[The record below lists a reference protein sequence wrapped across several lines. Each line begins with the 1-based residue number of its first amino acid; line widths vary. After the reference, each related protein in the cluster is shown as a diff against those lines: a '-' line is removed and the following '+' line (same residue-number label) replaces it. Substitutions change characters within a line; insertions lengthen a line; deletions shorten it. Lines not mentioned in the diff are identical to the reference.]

1 MAAGSI
7 VIDLLMRTGAFET
20 DTKRAE
26 KALKKFES
34 EAKKVGAAVGIALV
48 AATTAAAALVKSQI
62 DVADAANKAAQ
73 SAGVST
79 EAYTALAY
87 AANLSD
93 IEQETLAK
101 SLTKVNVLIAEND
114 KLLKALGVSTKDAAG
129 NTRTADA
136 VFEDIAERFSVMKD
150 GAEKSALAAQL
161 FGERFGPKLLPLLNQ
176 GKAGIDALKKEAEAL
191 GLVISTQT
199 GQAAEE
205 FNDNLTRLSN
215 VVRGVA
221 ARVAADLLPNLEA
234 LTARMFDSAKESGM
248 LDQVARALAN
258 TIRALASVALGA
270 AAVFKTVGQIWGGV
284 FAVIGTAMRGDFTG
298 AFNLAKE
305 VAADAAANISGAARA
320 LGDVWEENAPRVG
333 NAITRSVSAPVIAA
347 KEKVKKAVD
356 EIGNAFKALSRDI
369 ANVGKSDI
377 EIRLGDFKA
386 LGASASQIEA
396 FAAKLETLKGLQLQ
410 EEIAKVITELERE
423 GAAFGNSAEQIKL
436 QELALMGASAAQIE
450 YATGV
455 VKANEALKE
464 NADLMTRGKQVTESM
479 RTPLED
485 LLAGYEELN
494 TLLAANAI
502 NQQTYARAVQDAQ
515 DKFAK
520 ATEPAKKAAT
530 ELDEFAKNAAE
541 NLQRSFGDVLVE
553 AMNGNFKNI
562 GDGFKKMIDRMVAEA
577 IAAKIVSSLFGAS
590 GSGGGMFGDVLGT
603 IGSAIGF
610 GGARAT
616 GGDVMPGRS
625 YLVGEQGPE
634 MFVPRTAGAV
644 LPNSVVSGSGGRS
657 MTVNQNFH
665 FPGQVDRR
673 TVGQVYSQAARGLSD
688 ASSRHN

>member
-1 MAAGSI
+1 
-7 VIDLLMRTGAFET
+7 
-20 DTKRAE
+20 
-26 KALKKFES
+26 
-34 EAKKVGAAVGIALV
+34 
-48 AATTAAAALVKSQI
+48 
-62 DVADAANKAAQ
+62 
-73 SAGVST
+73 
-79 EAYTALAY
+79 
-87 AANLSD
+87 
-93 IEQETLAK
+93 
-101 SLTKVNVLIAEND
+101 
-114 KLLKALGVSTKDAAG
+114 
-129 NTRTADA
+129 
-136 VFEDIAERFSVMKD
+136 
-150 GAEKSALAAQL
+150 
-161 FGERFGPKLLPLLNQ
+161 
-176 GKAGIDALKKEAEAL
+176 
-191 GLVISTQT
+191 
-199 GQAAEE
+199 
-205 FNDNLTRLSN
+205 
-215 VVRGVA
+215 
-221 ARVAADLLPNLEA
+221 
-234 LTARMFDSAKESGM
+234 
-248 LDQVARALAN
+248 
-258 TIRALASVALGA
+258 
-270 AAVFKTVGQIWGGV
+270 
-284 FAVIGTAMRGDFTG
+284 
-298 AFNLAKE
+298 
-305 VAADAAANISGAARA
+305 
-320 LGDVWEENAPRVG
+320 
-333 NAITRSVSAPVIAA
+333 
-347 KEKVKKAVD
+347 
-356 EIGNAFKALSRDI
+356 
-369 ANVGKSDI
+369 
-377 EIRLGDFKA
+377 
-386 LGASASQIEA
+386 
-396 FAAKLETLKGLQLQ
+396 
-410 EEIAKVITELERE
+410 
-423 GAAFGNSAEQIKL
+423 
-436 QELALMGASAAQIE
+436 LMGASAAQIE